1 MIITVIQIWL
11 GEGYH
16 WGFDLLRIEPW
27 DRALFSIYRSR
38 AFGWEVQ
45 ILFINIT

>member
-1 MIITVIQIWL
+1 MIVTILQIWL
-11 GEGYH
+11 GEGHH

-27 DRALFSIYRSR
+27 DRALFSIYRSQ
-38 AFGWEVQ
+38 AFGWEAQ